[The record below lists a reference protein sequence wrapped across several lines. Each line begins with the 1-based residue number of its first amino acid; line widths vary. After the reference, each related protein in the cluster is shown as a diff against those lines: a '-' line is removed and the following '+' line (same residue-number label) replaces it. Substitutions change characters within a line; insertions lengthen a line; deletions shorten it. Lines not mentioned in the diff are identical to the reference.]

1 MNLPLQIRFA
11 RSVLYAALLSF
22 LFAPLSDMLLNG
34 FGWHIAAA
42 AMAVEDDDG
51 ANLLD
56 ETKKAPRK
64 QLPPSADAQRRSEQT
79 VREIYAD
86 DYSTA
91 IGADKKLVLSKT
103 LLEQAAK
110 TTDVSDRWVLVT
122 ESLRLATEAGDLN
135 AGGKSLEVLARE
147 FSVDS
152 LLFQLEMLTKL
163 AQKPTPKAIE
173 ELARACLKLAENAS
187 ESGHLNSGIG
197 AKSLA
202 VAVSLAKRSK
212 NQSLL
217 AEVTQGAVAVREHE
231 KDLKE
236 TAAIEAEL
244 ESSLDDPD
252 ICLKAG
258 KHYCFKLDDWPRGLI
273 LLAKGSDTDLSR
285 LAVAENNLQNT
296 AAAVLTMAD
305 AWYQWST
312 SERGATKSAAEDHAR
327 GLYEKTL
334 KSLTGLEL
342 ARVEKRIASLA
353 TNASDPTRPAKDG
366 PKSIPGL
373 FLWLDATV
381 SASDSKAKTRDR
393 AGDSG
398 RIEVWKDLS
407 GSGNDA
413 RQPDI
418 QFQPKQLSDS
428 VQFDGTRFLSIGR
441 AFPSSSVSVM
451 AVYRPNEA
459 TTETNLVSTRSASD
473 AGWMIDHQAGDI
485 WFRAFGN
492 AAGQVTVAPAGEPMR
507 VFFALIN
514 DNGAISAQLNG
525 KPVVSATVAGGM
537 AKSGTPLTIGKPTG
551 NSGGKNFQGE
561 LIRLVVYARAI
572 SPAEITALMAWTT
585 KTVRR

>member
-1 MNLPLQIRFA
+1 MQNRSAAPL
-11 RSVLYAALLSF
+11 LCAALLSF
-22 LFAPLSDMLLNG
+22 LFTPLSDKLLNG
-34 FGWHIAAA
+34 CGWQIAAA

-64 QLPPSADAQRRSEQT
+64 QPPPSADAQRRSEQT

-91 IGADKKLVLSKT
+91 TWADKKLVLSKT

-110 TTDVSDRWVLVT
+110 TTAVSDRWVLVN
-122 ESLRLATEAGDLN
+122 ESLRLATEAGDVDT
-135 AGGKSLEVLARE
+135 ASKALEVLDRE

-152 LLFQLEMLTKL
+152 LLLQLEMLTKL
-163 AQKPTPKAIE
+163 AQKPIPKAIE
-173 ELARACLKLAENAS
+173 ELTRACMKLAEDAS
-187 ESGHLNSGIG
+187 HSGHPNAGIG
-197 AKSLA
+197 TKSLA

-212 NQSLL
+212 NASLL
-217 AEVTQGAVAVREHE
+217 AEVNQSAIALRERD

-236 TAAIEAEL
+236 TASIEAEL

-258 KHYCFKLDDWPRGLI
+258 KHYCFKLDDWPRGLS

-285 LAVAENNLQNT
+285 LAIAENNLQNT
-296 AAAVLTMAD
+296 ATAVLTMAD

-327 GLYEKTL
+327 GLYQKTL

-381 SASDSKAKTRDR
+381 SASDSKAKTRD
-393 AGDSG
+393 SG

-413 RQPDI
+413 RQSDI
-418 QFQPKQLSDS
+418 QLQPKKLSDS
-428 VQFDGTRFLSIGR
+428 VQFDGTCFLTIGR
-441 AFPSSSVSVM
+441 AFPASSVSVM
-451 AVYRPNEA
+451 AVYRPNAA
-459 TTETNLVSTRSASD
+459 TTDTNLVSTRSASD

-485 WFRAFGN
+485 WFRAFGIN
-492 AAGQVTVAPAGEPMR
+492 NVAGQVTVSPAGEPLR
-507 VFFALIN
+507 VFIASIA
-514 DNGAISAQLNG
+514 DNGAISAQFNG
-525 KPVVSATVAGGM
+525 KPAVTARVAGGM
-537 AKSGTPLTIGKPTG
+537 AKSETPLTIGKPTG
-551 NSGGKNFQGE
+551 NSGGTNFQGE
-561 LIRLVVYARAI
+561 LIRLVVYARTI
-572 SPAEITALMAWTT
+572 SPAEITALMVWTT

>member
-34 FGWHIAAA
+34 FGWHIAEA

-91 IGADKKLVLSKT
+91 IGADNKLVLSKT

-110 TTDVSDRWVLVT
+110 TTDGSDRWVLVN

-135 AGGKSLEVLARE
+135 AGGKSLEVLARQ

-305 AWYQWST
+305 A
-312 SERGATKSAAEDHAR
+312 
-327 GLYEKTL
+327 
-334 KSLTGLEL
+334 
-342 ARVEKRIASLA
+342 
-353 TNASDPTRPAKDG
+353 
-366 PKSIPGL
+366 
-373 FLWLDATV
+373 
-381 SASDSKAKTRDR
+381 
-393 AGDSG
+393 
-398 RIEVWKDLS
+398 
-407 GSGNDA
+407 
-413 RQPDI
+413 
-418 QFQPKQLSDS
+418 
-428 VQFDGTRFLSIGR
+428 
-441 AFPSSSVSVM
+441 
-451 AVYRPNEA
+451 
-459 TTETNLVSTRSASD
+459 
-473 AGWMIDHQAGDI
+473 
-485 WFRAFGN
+485 
-492 AAGQVTVAPAGEPMR
+492 
-507 VFFALIN
+507 
-514 DNGAISAQLNG
+514 
-525 KPVVSATVAGGM
+525 
-537 AKSGTPLTIGKPTG
+537 
-551 NSGGKNFQGE
+551 
-561 LIRLVVYARAI
+561 
-572 SPAEITALMAWTT
+572 
-585 KTVRR
+585 